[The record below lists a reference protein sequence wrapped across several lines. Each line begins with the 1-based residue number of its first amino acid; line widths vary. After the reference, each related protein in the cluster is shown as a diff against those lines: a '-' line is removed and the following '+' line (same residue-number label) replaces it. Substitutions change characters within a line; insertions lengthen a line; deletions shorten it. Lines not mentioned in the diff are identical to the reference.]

1 MGDNWPRLVLTAG
14 LIGAVSLLEAISI
27 AKALAER
34 NGDTVDA
41 DQELLGARLPLRVP
55 LSHHTPLAFQSSHSV
70 ATKQLPSEVMVFPK
84 YDRVC
89 VHAQGWVCAIWRA
102 QSSAPIPRLVPSR
115 VQQLPAQQEARQ
127 VRILTCSHR
136 ICCSEGVS

>member
-41 DQELLGARLPLRVP
+41 DQELLGARLPLRIP
-55 LSHHTPLAFQSSHSV
+55 ISHHTPLAFQSSHSV
-70 ATKQLPSEVMVFPK
+70 ATKQLPSEAMSFPK
-84 YDRVC
+84 IRQSLCTCAGLGVC
-89 VHAQGWVCAIWRA
+89 NLAGAVFCAYPSTGSFAR
-102 QSSAPIPRLVPSR
+102 SAVAST
-115 VQQLPAQQEARQ
+115 AGGKTGAH
-127 VRILTCSHR
+127 SHL
-136 ICCSEGVS
+136 

>member
-41 DQELLGARLPLRVP
+41 DQELLGGHPPLRVP
-55 LSHHTPLAFQSSHSV
+55 LCHHTPLAFQSPYSV
-70 ATKQLPSEVMVFPK
+70 ATKQLPSEVMRFPK
-84 YDRVC
+84 
-89 VHAQGWVCAIWRA
+89 I
-102 QSSAPIPRLVPSR
+102 
-115 VQQLPAQQEARQ
+115 
-127 VRILTCSHR
+127 
-136 ICCSEGVS
+136 